1 MDLFYSLLIYGLLL
15 YFFKIPAPKL
25 QALEYPLNIL
35 YGLTFLPLWLHS
47 LLAQSSKKKA
57 LYIFLWI
64 TVIVIMGKFS
74 IFYSHYSYC
83 YYLEACG
90 YILSNT
96 SLLFYILYLGFL
108 SSSPISS
115 KEEKKKNT
123 DEILYNELLVVLK
136 EDPGFLSIPGISFQS
151 VRNLLRGVYVIPK
164 ESFPF
169 LTRDNVEQW
178 CPWYDESKIIEKSL
192 KSLQQELKEL
202 KGTLLVFS
210 EENQRAIAKIERLQ
224 VRCAELEKT
233 RDQLLKDIQKMRSES
248 RLQHVSDLHRL
259 TNEELEKTKD
269 SRIREIKIIDQ
280 ILSLRQSAAQENH

>member
-1 MDLFYSLLIYGLLL
+1 M
-15 YFFKIPAPKL
+15 
-25 QALEYPLNIL
+25 
-35 YGLTFLPLWLHS
+35 
-47 LLAQSSKKKA
+47 AQSSKKKA